1 MWLAGSFMASVLL
14 SFPMLEWSSVSLH
27 APVAA
32 PPPGHGSFS
41 TIGPV
46 LPAASSPRAAH
57 LQPISFLLVS
67 RLHPA
72 FVTPCL
78 CLLFSA
84 FLDIVISFL
93 LLSLYSDSWSSLKIQ
108 LPHPHHHLC
117 KASPCSR
124 VHRLPLCLLSLRI
137 EYLSVVWPK
146 HWIVLICLHLSF
158 NCTGSSLGEGIMFYS
173 FFRFLACKAKLG
185 MHPRVLKN
193 GKREK
198 EGSYE

>member
-1 MWLAGSFMASVLL
+1 MAGLPPPFSTASSLPPLSTELIEDSGRAHLCGSLAVLWLPFYFISRCWSGLRSPYTRRWLHRLQGMEASPRSVL
-14 SFPMLEWSSVSLH
+14 SSLQ
-27 APVAA
+27 PR
-32 PPPGHGSFS
+32 PPGQP
-41 TIGPV
+41 T
-46 LPAASSPRAAH
+46 SSPS
-57 LQPISFLLVS
+57 PFLLVS

-124 VHRLPLCLLSLRI
+124 VHRLPLCLLSPA
-137 EYLSVVWPK
+137 Y
-146 HWIVLICLHLSF
+146 
-158 NCTGSSLGEGIMFYS
+158 
-173 FFRFLACKAKLG
+173 
-185 MHPRVLKN
+185 
-193 GKREK
+193 
-198 EGSYE
+198 